1 MTRARDIASGLP
13 SVQTGFRNAIINGDF
28 QINQRGFTSTT
39 STGYGLDRWFFS
51 SDGGTVTHSAQTFT
65 VGAAPVSGYEGRTFA
80 RVITTGQSAGTN
92 LAYLAQRIEG
102 VRTFAGQTVTISFWA
117 KAASGTPKISA
128 ELNQWFGTGGSSE
141 TNTSA
146 GSVTISTSWQ
156 RYSITAYVPEITG
169 KTIGTTD
176 FLNIILWMSA
186 GSSFTAR
193 SGNIGIQ
200 NNTFDVWGVQVEP
213 GPIATPFEQRSVGIE
228 LALCQRYYFAITL
241 TETSTLGAGHVQTGI
256 TNRFT
261 IPTPVSMRQV
271 SIINSTFSTLQSLGI
286 GSNQVFTIV
295 AGYTTPNSII
305 LEGTVPT
312 AQTAP
317 LVLFAPAGRLNF
329 IAEL

>member
-65 VGAAPVSGYEGRTFA
+65 PGAAPVSGYEGRTFA
-80 RVITTGQSAGTN
+80 RVVTTGQSGSTN

-117 KAASGTPKISA
+117 KASSGTPKISA
-128 ELNQWFGTGGSSE
+128 EINQWFGTGGSSE

-156 RYSITAYVPEITG
+156 RYSITASAPAITG

-271 SIINSTFSTLQSLGI
+271 SIINSTFSTLQSLGNT
-286 GSNQVFTIV
+286 NQVFTIQ